1 MTRLLSSVALAGV
14 LALSMSSA
22 ASARDHD
29 GNRGGH
35 NLRHAPVCKM
45 VTHCEMKRTKWGR
58 WKRVCVTKRIC
69 RGGHGGHGHH

>member
-22 ASARDHD
+22 ASARDND
-29 GNRGGH
+29 GHRGGH
-35 NLRHAPVCKM
+35 HARNAPVCKM

-58 WKRVCVTKRIC
+58 IKRVCVTKRVC
-69 RGGHGGHGHH
+69 RSGYGHH